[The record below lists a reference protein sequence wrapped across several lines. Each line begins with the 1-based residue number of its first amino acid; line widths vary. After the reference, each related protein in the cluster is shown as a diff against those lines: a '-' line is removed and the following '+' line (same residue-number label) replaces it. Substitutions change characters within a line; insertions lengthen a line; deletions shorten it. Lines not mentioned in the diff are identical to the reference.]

1 MNATAVLLFM
11 LIAVL
16 PRVKA
21 QHINPQTRLADGLAR
36 IADHPARKLDELV
49 PWEVGEKFIKGE

>member
-1 MNATAVLLFM
+1 M